1 MEDVEENIL
10 NSDFLIKKKSLGG
23 RECVMLRT
31 GGLRFLNPRKLLGS
45 EAPVHL
51 TEEA

>member
-10 NSDFLIKKKSLGG
+10 NSGFLIKSLGG
-23 RECVMLRT
+23 GECVVLRT
-31 GGLRFLNPRKLLGS
+31 GGLRFLKPRKLLGS
-45 EAPVHL
+45 EAPGHL